1 MRQRQGGRD
10 KVAKDSDIGRN
21 DGSSW
26 VGRISNYDD
35 AKDRRIPHGLWI
47 RTVSVEPMNQRRS
60 KTKDN
65 SRGLHRIE
73 EGKGEVQDT
82 VKT

>member
-1 MRQRQGGRD
+1 MRQRPGGRD
-10 KVAKDSDIGRN
+10 KAATDSDIGRN

-47 RTVSVEPMNQRRS
+47 RTVSVEPMN
-60 KTKDN
+60 
-65 SRGLHRIE
+65 
-73 EGKGEVQDT
+73 
-82 VKT
+82 